1 MSHHS
6 HCRPIGLVGRAVL
19 CPPVAV
25 QELGAHEVTPYPF
38 EATKRR
44 HRFAH
49 LRRADDHS
57 GIVKIFRLSRVL
69 LLIGLAANLPVR
81 NGECTTAP
89 EPGDLRG
96 VGKVTFP
103 ITCASDVQPDF
114 ARGVAL
120 LHSFFYEEA
129 RRVFTSIAERDP
141 QCAMAQWG
149 IAMTWWHPIW
159 TPPTPDEMRAGK
171 AAIEK
176 AMAMNS
182 GTDRER
188 GFITALNTYYNTSD
202 GSSGAPVGQ
211 SCHGPVGPRDRVVA
225 YEKAMRQLRDKYP
238 DDFEVQTFY
247 AFAVL
252 SVGYGTPNDTT
263 LSKQLEA
270 AAILEKLWQQNP
282 NHPGVVHYLIHSYDY
297 PQLAQRGLA
306 AAQAYNS
313 IAPWVPHAL
322 HMPSHIF
329 TRLGMW
335 DESIAANRASADAS
349 RAYAAM
355 RHRNANEAEEL
366 HALDYMAYSFLQGAR
381 DAEAKNIVDLAA
393 KVRKTNP
400 ELEFSA
406 AYALAA
412 IPTRYAFER
421 NDWAAAAVLAIPNL
435 PHWNSFPFMEALIEY
450 GHALGRAHIGDLE
463 GARKAIARMQQLRDA
478 TKEPKFDYFK
488 SHLDLQMQAASAW
501 LAVGEGKKKEAT
513 DILRR
518 AADAEDILG
527 KHPVSPGAFV
537 PIREQLGSLLLEMGQ
552 PKEAQREFEAALKIY
567 PGRFKGLYGAAQ
579 AAEQAGDNE
588 NASRYYTK
596 LAAQT
601 SKAAGSRDE
610 LIHVSEFLS
619 AQAKATDSKDV
630 ATARD

>member
-1 MSHHS
+1 MVRRRSL
-6 HCRPIGLVGRAVL
+6 RLVFLVGLASSFL
-19 CPPVAV
+19 A
-25 QELGAHEVTPYPF
+25 LN
-38 EATKRR
+38 
-44 HRFAH
+44 H
-49 LRRADDHS
+49 LNSA
-57 GIVKIFRLSRVL
+57 
-69 LLIGLAANLPVR
+69 
-81 NGECTTAP
+81 TAP

-103 ITCASDVQPDF
+103 ISCAPEVQSDF

-129 RRVFTSIAERDP
+129 RRVFTSVAERDP
-141 QCAMAQWG
+141 KCAMAQWG

-176 AMAMNS
+176 AMAMNV

-188 GFITALNTYYNTSD
+188 GFITALNVYYNTAD
-202 GSSGAPVGQ
+202 SSTTAPVGQ

-225 YEKAMRQLRDKYP
+225 YEKAMRQLRDTYP

-252 SVGYGTPNDTT
+252 GVGYATPNDTS

-270 AAILEKLWQQNP
+270 AGILEKLWKQNA
-282 NHPGVVHYLIHSYDY
+282 NHPGVVHYLIHSYDF
-297 PQLAQRGLA
+297 PQFAQRGLT
-306 AAQAYNS
+306 AAQTYDS

-335 DESIAANRASADAS
+335 DESIAANRASAEAS
-349 RAYAAM
+349 RAYATM
-355 RHRNANEAEEL
+355 RHRDATEAEEL
-366 HALDYMAYSFLQGAR
+366 HALDYMAYSYLQEAR
-381 DAEAKNIVDLAA
+381 DAEAKKIVDVAA

-400 ELEFSA
+400 ELEFIA

-421 NDWAAAAVLAIPNL
+421 NDWAAAATLPIPDL
-435 PHWNSFPFMEALIEY
+435 PHWSAFPFLEALIEY
-450 GHALGRAHIGDLE
+450 GHALGRAHTGDLD
-463 GARKAIARMQQLRDA
+463 GARKAIARMQQLHDA
-478 TKEPKFDYFK
+478 TKDPKFDYFK
-488 SHLDLQMQAASAW
+488 RHLDLQMQAASAW
-501 LAVGEGKKKEAT
+501 VTAAEGNKSEA
-513 DILRR
+513 IEMLRR
-518 AADAEDILG
+518 AADAEDVLG

-537 PIREQLGSLLLEMGQ
+537 PIREQLGNLLLQIGQ
-552 PKEAQREFEAALKIY
+552 PKQAQAEFEAALKIY

-579 AAEQAGDNE
+579 AAELTGDNE
-588 NASRYYTK
+588 KASRYYTK

-601 SKAAGSRDE
+601 SKAGGSRDE
-610 LIHVSEFLS
+610 LNHVREFLS
-619 AQAKATDSKDV
+619 AQAKAADSNGV
-630 ATARD
+630 ASARE

>member
-1 MSHHS
+1 M
-6 HCRPIGLVGRAVL
+6 V
-19 CPPVAV
+19 
-25 QELGAHEVTPYPF
+25 
-38 EATKRR
+38 RR
-44 HRFAH
+44 RW
-49 LRRADDHS
+49 
-57 GIVKIFRLSRVL
+57 FRLVFVVAFFGTILRT
-69 LLIGLAANLPVR
+69 
-81 NGECTTAP
+81 GEARSATAP

-103 ITCASDVQPDF
+103 ITCAPDVQSDF

-129 RRVFTSIAERDP
+129 RRVFTSVAERDP
-141 QCAMAQWG
+141 KCAMAQWG

-171 AAIEK
+171 AAIQK
-176 AMAMNS
+176 AMSMNAGS
-182 GTDRER
+182 DRER
-188 GFITALNTYYNTSD
+188 GFITALNTYYNTPD
-202 GSSGAPVGQ
+202 GSAAAPVGQ

-252 SVGYGTPNDTT
+252 ATGYATPNDTS

-270 AAILEKLWQQNP
+270 AALLEKLWKQNA

-297 PQLAQRGLA
+297 PQFAQRGLT
-306 AAQAYNS
+306 AAQTYNS

-335 DESIAANRASADAS
+335 DESIAANRASAEAS
-349 RAYAAM
+349 RAYSAM
-355 RHRNANEAEEL
+355 RHRDATEAEEL
-366 HALDYMAYSFLQGAR
+366 HALDYMAYSYLQEAQ
-381 DAEAKNIVDLAA
+381 DAEAKKIVDIAA
-393 KVRKTNP
+393 KVKKTNP

-421 NDWAAAAVLAIPNL
+421 NDWAAAANLAIPNL
-435 PHWNSFPFMEALIEY
+435 PHWSSFPFMEALIEY
-450 GHALGRAHIGDLE
+450 GHALGRAHTGDLD

-488 SHLDLQMQAASAW
+488 SHLELQMQAASAW
-501 LAVGEGKKKEAT
+501 VAAAEGKKNDA
-513 DILRR
+513 IAMLRR
-518 AADAEDILG
+518 AADSEDILG

-537 PIREQLGSLLLEMGQ
+537 PIREQLGALLLEMGQ
-552 PKEAQREFEAALKIY
+552 PTEAQREFEAALKIY
-567 PGRFKGLYGAAQ
+567 PGRFRGLFGAAQ

-601 SKAAGSRDE
+601 SKAGGSRNE
-610 LIHVSEFLS
+610 LNHIHEFLS
-619 AQAKATDSKDV
+619 AQAKAADSNSV
-630 ATARD
+630 AGTRE

>member
-1 MSHHS
+1 MVRWRSLRLVS
-6 HCRPIGLVGRAVL
+6 LVGLASSF
-19 CPPVAV
+19 VALTDV
-25 QELGAHEVTPYPF
+25 KSATP
-38 EATKRR
+38 
-44 HRFAH
+44 
-49 LRRADDHS
+49 
-57 GIVKIFRLSRVL
+57 
-69 LLIGLAANLPVR
+69 
-81 NGECTTAP
+81 P

-103 ITCASDVQPDF
+103 ITCAPEVQSDF

-129 RRVFTSIAERDP
+129 RRVFTSVAERDP
-141 QCAMAQWG
+141 NCAMAQWG

-171 AAIEK
+171 AAIESAMSMK
-176 AMAMNS
+176 A
-182 GTDRER
+182 GTERER
-188 GFITALNTYYNTSD
+188 EFIMALNTYYKAPE
-202 GSSGAPVGQ
+202 SSAAVPVGQ

-225 YEKAMRQLRDKYP
+225 YEKAMHQLCDKYP
-238 DDFEVQTFY
+238 DDFEVQIFY

-252 SVGYGTPNDTT
+252 SVGYATPSDTS

-270 AAILEKLWQQNP
+270 AAILEKLWKQNP

-306 AAQAYNS
+306 AAQRYNS

-335 DESIAANRASADAS
+335 DESIAANRASAEAS

-355 RHRNANEAEEL
+355 RHRDATEAEEL
-366 HALDYMAYSFLQGAR
+366 HALDYMAYSYLQEAQ
-381 DAEAKNIVDLAA
+381 DVEAKKIVDVAA

-421 NDWAAAAVLAIPNL
+421 NDWAAAANLPIPNVA
-435 PHWNSFPFMEALIEY
+435 HWSSFPFMEALIEY
-450 GHALGRAHIGDLE
+450 GHALGRAHTGDLD

-501 LAVGEGKKKEAT
+501 VAAAEGKRNDAI
-513 DILRR
+513 DMLRR
-518 AADAEDILG
+518 AADSEDILG

-537 PIREQLGSLLLEMGQ
+537 PIREQLGTLLLEIGQ
-552 PKEAQREFEAALKIY
+552 PSEAQREFEAALKIY

-596 LAAQT
+596 LSAQT
-601 SKAAGSRDE
+601 SKAGDSRDE
-610 LIHVSEFLS
+610 LNHVRKFLS
-619 AQAKATDSKDV
+619 AQGKAADSNGV
-630 ATARD
+630 ASARE

>member
-1 MSHHS
+1 M
-6 HCRPIGLVGRAVL
+6 
-19 CPPVAV
+19 
-25 QELGAHEVTPYPF
+25 
-38 EATKRR
+38 
-44 HRFAH
+44 
-49 LRRADDHS
+49 LR
-57 GIVKIFRLSRVL
+57 SRSARTI
-69 LLIGLAANLPVR
+69 LLIGLASSLLAPRDV
-81 NGECTTAP
+81 ECATAP
-89 EPGDLRG
+89 EPGDLRAA
-96 VGKVTFP
+96 GKVEFSVS
-103 ITCASDVQPDF
+103 CAPAVQSEF
-114 ARGVAL
+114 SRGVAL

-129 RRVFTSIAERDP
+129 RRVFSSVAEHDSK
-141 QCAMAQWG
+141 CAMAQWG

-176 AMAMNS
+176 AMAMNAGS
-182 GTDRER
+182 DRER
-188 GFITALNTYYNTSD
+188 GFITALNVYYNTPDSSTA
-202 GSSGAPVGQ
+202 GSVGQ

-225 YEKAMRQLRDKYP
+225 YEKAMHHLRDKYP

-252 SVGYGTPNDTT
+252 AVGYATPNDTS
-263 LSKQLEA
+263 LSEQLEA
-270 AAILEKLWQQNP
+270 AAILEKLWKQNA
-282 NHPGVVHYLIHSYDY
+282 NHPGTVHYLIHCYDY

-306 AAQAYNS
+306 AAQSYAS

-335 DESIAANRASADAS
+335 DESIAANRASAEAS

-355 RHRNANEAEEL
+355 RHRDATEAEEL
-366 HALDYMAYSFLQGAR
+366 HALDYMAYSYLQNAQ
-381 DAEAKNIVDLAA
+381 DTEAKEIVDRAA

-421 NDWAAAAVLAIPNL
+421 NDWVAAAKLTIPNV
-435 PHWNSFPFMEALIEY
+435 PHWSSFPFMEALIEY
-450 GHALGRAHIGDLE
+450 GHALGHAHTGDLD

-478 TKEPKFDYFK
+478 TKDPKFDYFK

-501 LAVGEGKKKEAT
+501 VKASEGKKDEAVE
-513 DILRR
+513 ILRR

-537 PIREQLGSLLLEMGQ
+537 PIREQLGSLLLEVGQ
-552 PKEAQREFEAALKIY
+552 AKEAQQEFEAALKIY
-567 PGRFKGLYGAAQ
+567 PGRFRGLYGAAR
-579 AAEQAGDNE
+579 AAEQTGDKE
-588 NASRYYTK
+588 TASRYYAK

-601 SKAAGSRDE
+601 QNSTGSRDE
-610 LIHVSEFLS
+610 LNHIREFRAAQGKAADFNNVAS
-619 AQAKATDSKDV
+619 A
-630 ATARD
+630 RE